1 MHKVVLAALLV
12 ACAVLVV
19 APAGPAAKGGNSK
32 NAKLCQKGG
41 YKDWVRADQTPF
53 KNVGK
58 CVSYAARGG
67 TLTAPT
73 PAQDHAF
80 CAPLGPL
87 AFGQCSVPGRM
98 DFDFDASSGPLGQN
112 PTGTFLVET
121 LPRRVEGTVTCLQV
135 TGNRAAVGGEITAS
149 THPELVGMGF
159 AFTVLDGGASA
170 PDLMGLLPVGQG
182 TLLPLVLPTP
192 PAANTPNC
200 GSVIEPSEPVTG
212 DIVAEDN

>member
-1 MHKVVLAALLV
+1 MRRVVLGALVV
-12 ACAVLVV
+12 ACTVLVV
-19 APAGPAAKGGNSK
+19 APVGTAAKGGNSA
-32 NAKLCQKGG
+32 NAKLCHKGG
-41 YKDWVRADQTPF
+41 YKNWVRADQTPF

-73 PAQDHAF
+73 PAEDRAF

-87 AFGQCSVPGRM
+87 ASGQCSVPGRL
-98 DFDFDASSGPLGQN
+98 DFDFDTSSGPLGQN
-112 PTGTFLVET
+112 PTGTFLFES

-159 AFTVLDGGASA
+159 AFIVLDAGAPA
-170 PDLMGLLPVGQG
+170 PDLIGLLPPGQ

-192 PAANTPNC
+192 PSANTPNC
-200 GSVIEPSEPVTG
+200 GSVIEPSTPATG